1 MAIEKIT
8 GIVIDIVRH
17 TDRANVI
24 TLFTSTRGRLSFIS
38 PVGKGRTG
46 LQRNSRLMLLS
57 AIEVDV
63 NFRENRPLQMLGRIA
78 PAAIWRNIYFDPVKS
93 SIAMFM
99 SEFLNRY
106 LRDAQPD
113 SPLWE
118 YTLRMISLLDEAGK
132 ETVNVHLAFLKG
144 CLYFAGIYPEISDY
158 ESGDYFDMRS
168 GLAVAERPD
177 HRDFLIPS
185 EAARFMAL
193 LHSDLM
199 DSAVYRILPGG
210 RREAL
215 GWLLRY
221 YSVHFPGL
229 SSLKSPAILAELF
242 S

>member
-17 TDRANVI
+17 TDRANVV

-38 PVGKGRTG
+38 PVGKGRSG
-46 LQRNSRLMLLS
+46 SQRNSRLMLLS
-57 AIEVDV
+57 AVETDV
-63 NFRENRPLQMLGRIA
+63 NFRENRTLQMLGQVW
-78 PAAIWRNIYFDPVKS
+78 PAAIWRNIYFDPMKS

-113 SPLWE
+113 PPLWE
-118 YTLRMISLLDEAGK
+118 YTFRMIALLDAAGA
-132 ETVNVHLAFLKG
+132 ETINVHLAFLKG
-144 CLYFAGIYPEISDY
+144 FLHFAGIYPDLNDFEP
-158 ESGDYFDMRS
+158 GDYFDMRS
-168 GLAVAERPD
+168 GIAVADRPD
-177 HRDFLIPS
+177 HRDFLMPS
-185 EAARFMAL
+185 EASRFMAL
-193 LHSDLM
+193 LRADIM
-199 DSAVYRILPGG
+199 DVSAYRFLPGG

-221 YSVHFPGL
+221 HAVHFPGL
-229 SSLKSPAILAELF
+229 SALKSPSILAELF